1 MEHLS
6 GGGGAVNVYDIFVA
20 GTIVFLA
27 IGLVVLAIMG
37 DR

>member
-6 GGGGAVNVYDIFVA
+6 RGGSTVNVYDVFVA

>member
-6 GGGGAVNVYDIFVA
+6 AGGSTVNVYDIFVA